1 MKEKLQ
7 KENQNKRKKVENN
20 NLIKSIRMKNF
31 KTLLIIAVLSLGV
44 SSAVNAQKV
53 AHINFELL
61 IASMP
66 QTKTLQTDMEKLQK
80 TYQDEI
86 KTLAQKLESKIK
98 KYTAEQATQTQT
110 INEQRAQEVQQD
122 RARIQQAEQEAYQDM
137 QKRQADRL
145 NPIVELAQ
153 KTVKEVAAAK
163 GAIYVLDASA
173 GKGLLV
179 FDKGEDL
186 FGAVKTKLGF

>member
-1 MKEKLQ
+1 
-7 KENQNKRKKVENN
+7 
-20 NLIKSIRMKNF
+20 MKNF

-66 QTKTLQTDMEKLQK
+66 QTKTLQSDMEKLQK